1 MKNVALVALAAAA
14 CSSPLP
20 VIETFT
26 VDNANPEAGAPVTF
40 SFSVSG
46 ATRGIGIYPT
56 PGPVDHSPVTV
67 IPAGTA
73 IFTLRAANENGESTR
88 DITVTVRP
96 QRALAIDTAD
106 ALPGQVLP
114 GAPVTLSW
122 TTTSADS
129 ATLAEGP
136 TGQPSSVAVNGS
148 LVVNPASTTVYTL
161 TAYNK
166 PGLSPASVT
175 ARIVARVIV
184 PPSASGFSADPPSI
198 TRGGSSTLRW
208 NGNALSYS
216 VSAGSTT
223 FDVGPRRSLV
233 VRPSATTTYTLHGH
247 GPGGTTLA
255 SEPSIPVTVG
265 GPAAS
270 TLSHAPV
277 ASAPF
282 QLVADNCPSPC
293 VAMTLRILATRV
305 VSLRGAALNLPLDT
319 TKVSFD
325 PASFVL
331 SPRWSS
337 LASGRS
343 TPPKAAL
350 GSGVLQD
357 VLVLGLALEGTSTAP
372 AQDVTLSAGDELASF
387 QLMLL
392 ASSGVG
398 PVFDGSALAA
408 TPGSPYKAMI
418 QSASGR
424 AANAI
429 AVGKLDAQ

>member
-1 MKNVALVALAAAA
+1 VKNVALVALAAAA

-67 IPAGTA
+67 IPAGSA

-88 DITVTVRP
+88 DLSVTVRSRP
-96 QRALAIDTAD
+96 PLAINTAD

-122 TTTSADS
+122 TTTSAES
-129 ATLAEGP
+129 ATMTEGS

-148 LVVNPASTTVYTL
+148 LVVNPALTTVYTL
-161 TAYNK
+161 TANNK

-175 ARIVARVIV
+175 AKITARVAS
-184 PPSASGFSADPPSI
+184 PPSVTGFTANPNPV
-198 TRGGSSTLRW
+198 TQGQPTTLSW
-208 NGNALSYS
+208 IGNASSYS
-216 VSAGSTT
+216 VTDGTTT
-223 FDVGPRRSLV
+223 FNVGPRRSVV
-233 VRPSATTTYTLHGH
+233 VRPQADTTYTLNAT
-247 GPGGTTLA
+247 GPGGVPPIPPRILVKVNSQPTTTALVYTA
-255 SEPSIPVTVG
+255 PGG
-265 GPAAS
+265 GP
-270 TLSHAPV
+270 L
-277 ASAPF
+277 
-282 QLVADNCPSPC
+282 QLVFHGCNSPC
-293 VAMTLRILATRV
+293 TALTLKIVATSAV
-305 VSLRGAALNLPLDT
+305 QLRGIALDLPLDT

-325 PASFVL
+325 AASFGLGPALPGAV
-331 SPRWSS
+331 
-337 LASGRS
+337 
-343 TPPKAAL
+343 PKAAL
-350 GSGVLQD
+350 GSGPLQD
-357 VLVLGLALEGTSTAP
+357 TLALGIALKGTGTAP
-372 AQDVTLSAGDELASF
+372 AQDVTVAAGAELARF
-387 QLMLL
+387 TLVLVPTGGPGTVF
-392 ASSGVG
+392 SG
-398 PVFDGSALAA
+398 A
-408 TPGSPYKAMI
+408 TPAASPYKAMI